1 MSARFRAA
9 SLAAALLLVAAC
21 NRGSD
26 RPEGAEA
33 AGTPLGATAS
43 GELPPGH
50 PPMGGAGTG
59 GSTLPTKA
67 RHALDSANAQ
77 YRAKQYD
84 QALTLYRTAAAEAP
98 KSTAPVF
105 GIYMAAKAMGNTT
118 LADSAMKAVQALGG
132 DAQMTDSAMKD
143 LHAKIPPKPIT
154 Q

>member
-9 SLAAALLLVAAC
+9 SLAAVLLVVAAC

-33 AGTPLGATAS
+33 AGTPLGATAT

-50 PPMGGAGTG
+50 PPMEGARA
-59 GSTLPTKA
+59 GSTLPTRA
-67 RHALDSANAQ
+67 RAALDSANLA
-77 YRAKQYD
+77 YRDKQYD
-84 QALTLYRTAAAEAP
+84 RALALYRTAATEAP
-98 KSTAPVF
+98 RSSAPAF